1 MGAVVYWCCVCGVG
15 GEYSETGAVEEGQM
29 NITLE
34 YDDEDR
40 YEAERALK
48 VDSYAAVLWD
58 LDQWLREF
66 MRHNDREWPDVP
78 RVLTKLATLIDA
90 NGLEFAES
98 AVDSGSR

>member
-1 MGAVVYWCCVCGVG
+1 MK
-15 GEYSETGAVEEGQM
+15 
-29 NITLE
+29 ITLE
-34 YDDEDR
+34 YEDEDR

-66 MRHNDREWPDVP
+66 MRHNDEWPDVP
-78 RVLTKLATLIDA
+78 RVLTKIATLMDA

-98 AVDSGSR
+98 AVDSESR